1 MAFAML
7 LLIIAAAVA
16 LTLGAVGV
24 YGVISYVVG
33 QRRGE
38 IALRIALGA
47 QRDDVRRM
55 VLGQGG
61 RVAAVGV
68 ALGLGGAIALTRLMA
83 ALLYGVAPTDPIT
96 YGSVSVVLFLVTLLA
111 AYIPA
116 RRAAAVDPVEAMR
129 AE

>member
-1 MAFAML
+1 MVAL
-7 LLIIAAAVA
+7 RIAGAGA
-16 LTLGAVGV
+16 LTLGAVGG
-24 YGVISYVVG
+24 YGVMSWGVG
-33 QRRGE
+33 RRRGE
-38 IALRIALGA
+38 SARRRALGA
-47 QRDDVRRM
+47 QGEDVRQM
-55 VLGQGG
+55 VLGQGL
-61 RVAAVGV
+61 RLAAVGV

-111 AYIPA
+111 ADIPA